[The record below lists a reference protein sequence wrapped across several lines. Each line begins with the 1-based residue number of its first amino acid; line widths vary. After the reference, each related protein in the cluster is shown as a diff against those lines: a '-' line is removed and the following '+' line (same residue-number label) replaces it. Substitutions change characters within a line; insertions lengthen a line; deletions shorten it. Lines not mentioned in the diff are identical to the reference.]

1 MVVNIKRGRIK
12 NISKKLIAGALV
24 FTLVAV
30 PLTGCEEY
38 ESFEYTTSEQG
49 QYVASGKI
57 DYKLLKTRYFLVIE
71 NSGYDVTEYY
81 LAKET
86 RHNNRYGPSYTTYA
100 DIFSNQTVFD
110 SRSDGNRQILV
121 CDKIEDYLC
130 ATNNIKASYTVEEVK
145 SILEQLKENYLK
157 QNNKELVKE

>member
-1 MVVNIKRGRIK
+1 MNIKKGKIR
-12 NISKKLIAGALV
+12 NINKKLIAGALV

-30 PLTGCEEY
+30 PLTGCETKTY
-38 ESFEYTTSEQG
+38 ENFKYSINDQG

-57 DYKLLKTRYFLVIE
+57 EYNLLKTHCFLVIE
-71 NSGYDVTEYY
+71 NSTYNVTEFYI
-81 LAKET
+81 ANKI
-86 RHNNRYGPSYTTYA
+86 NQNCSPSSTVYI
-100 DIFSNQTVFD
+100 DIFSDQIIFD
-110 SRSDGNRQILV
+110 PGTKNDNRQMLV

-145 SILEQLKENYLK
+145 LIFEQLKENYLK